1 MDGYQTYQ
9 IYQSLKLHFTSDYD
23 AIKYNFKTAV
33 RKDTF
38 ERRRDRYFFE
48 KLSRRFD
55 KEKLIHYFTSNLIQN
70 PNIWIGDMSDKIYN
84 DYVSRYDKLTYML
97 SQDMKLM
104 SDKGYSFDQLCTT
117 SDNNSLNFF
126 LESIRSDEIQIESV
140 VLVDIMV
147 NFLNRLKRD
156 LNDPL
161 GINKDL
167 IDLLLKYKL
176 IMLQSPLPLAKLKEK
191 LLNTFTN
198 SPTYSSI
205 DSVVN

>member
-23 AIKYNFKTAV
+23 AVKYNYRTAV
-33 RKDTF
+33 KRDTF

-48 KLSRRFD
+48 KLSRRFT

-70 PNIWIGDMSDKIYN
+70 TGVWIGDMSDKIYS
-84 DYVSRYDKLTYML
+84 DYVARYDKLTYML
-97 SQDMKLM
+97 SQDMKFM
-104 SDKGYSFDQLCTT
+104 SEKGYSFNQLCIT
-117 SDNNSLNFF
+117 SDNNTTNPL
-126 LESIRSDEIQIESV
+126 LESLRTDEIQIESV

-147 NFLNRLKRD
+147 NFLGRLKSD
-156 LNDPL
+156 LSDPL

-167 IDLLLKYKL
+167 IDLLLKYKS
-176 IMLQSPLPLAKLKEK
+176 IMTQNLQNPLPRAKLKEK

-198 SPTYSSI
+198 
-205 DSVVN
+205 

>member
-23 AIKYNFKTAV
+23 AVKYNYRTAV
-33 RKDTF
+33 KRDTF

-48 KLSRRFD
+48 KLSRRFN

-70 PNIWIGDMSDKIYN
+70 PSVWIGDMTDEIYN
-84 DYVSRYDKLTYML
+84 DYIARYDKLTYML
-97 SQDMKLM
+97 SQDMNLM

-117 SDNNSLNFF
+117 SDDNTTNVF
-126 LESIRSDEIQIESV
+126 LESLRSGEIQLESV

-147 NFLNRLKRD
+147 NFLNRLKSD
-156 LNDPL
+156 LSDPL

-176 IMLQSPLPLAKLKEK
+176 IMLRSPLPHNKLKEK
-191 LLNTFTN
+191 VLNTFTN
-198 SPTYSSI
+198 K
-205 DSVVN
+205 

>member
-1 MDGYQTYQ
+1 MNGYQTYQ

-23 AIKYNFKTAV
+23 AVKYNFKTAV
-33 RKDTF
+33 RQDTF

-48 KLSRRFD
+48 KLSRRFN

-70 PNIWIGDMSDKIYN
+70 PSVWIGDMSDEIYN
-84 DYVSRYDKLTYML
+84 DYIARYDKLTYML
-97 SQDMKLM
+97 SQDMNLM

-117 SDNNSLNFF
+117 SDNNSSNLF
-126 LESIRSDEIQIESV
+126 LESLRADEIQLESV

-147 NFLNRLKRD
+147 NFLNRLKSD
-156 LNDPL
+156 LSDPL

-176 IMLQSPLPLAKLKEK
+176 IMLQSPLPHSKLKEK
-191 LLNTFTN
+191 VLNTFTN
-198 SPTYSSI
+198 K
-205 DSVVN
+205 

>member
-1 MDGYQTYQ
+1 VNGYHAYQ

-23 AIKYNFKTAV
+23 AVKYNFKTAV
-33 RKDTF
+33 RQDTF

-70 PNIWIGDMSDKIYN
+70 PNVWIGDMSDEIYN
-84 DYVSRYDKLTYML
+84 AYIARYDKLTYML
-97 SQDMKLM
+97 SQDMNLM
-104 SDKGYSFDQLCTT
+104 SDKVYSFDQLCTT
-117 SDNNSLNFF
+117 SDDNTSNVF
-126 LESIRSDEIQIESV
+126 LESLRSGEIQLESV

-147 NFLNRLKRD
+147 NFLNRLKSD
-156 LNDPL
+156 LSDPL

-176 IMLQSPLPLAKLKEK
+176 IMLRSPLPHNKLKEK
-191 LLNTFTN
+191 VLNSFTN
-198 SPTYSSI
+198 K
-205 DSVVN
+205 

>member
-1 MDGYQTYQ
+1 MTGYQTYQ

-23 AIKYNFKTAV
+23 AVKYNFKTAV
-33 RKDTF
+33 RQDTF

-70 PNIWIGDMSDKIYN
+70 PNGWIGDMSDEIYN
-84 DYVSRYDKLTYML
+84 AYIARYDKLTYML
-97 SQDMKLM
+97 SQDMNLM

-117 SDNNSLNFF
+117 SDNNTSNPL
-126 LESIRSDEIQIESV
+126 LESLRSGEIQLESV

-147 NFLNRLKRD
+147 NFLNRLKSD
-156 LNDPL
+156 LSDPL

-176 IMLQSPLPLAKLKEK
+176 IMLQSPLPHNKLKEK
-191 LLNTFTN
+191 VLNTFTN
-198 SPTYSSI
+198 K
-205 DSVVN
+205 

>member
-9 IYQSLKLHFTSDYD
+9 IYQSLKLHFTTDYN
-23 AIKYNFKTAV
+23 AVKYNYITAV
-33 RKDTF
+33 KRDTF

-48 KLSRRFD
+48 KLSRRFN

-70 PNIWIGDMSDKIYN
+70 SSVWIGDMSDEIYN
-84 DYVSRYDKLTYML
+84 DYIARYDKLTYML

-117 SDNNSLNFF
+117 SDNNSSNLF
-126 LESIRSDEIQIESV
+126 LESLRADEIQLESV

-147 NFLNRLKRD
+147 NFLNRLKSD
-156 LNDPL
+156 LIDPL

-176 IMLQSPLPLAKLKEK
+176 IMLQSPLPHSKLKEK
-191 LLNTFTN
+191 VFSTFTN
-198 SPTYSSI
+198 K
-205 DSVVN
+205 